1 MEMKFNGEFKVA
13 IPQDEAFALLS
24 DPQKFAPLLPTFHS
38 MTMRDEKTANL
49 KVKVGIGRIHG
60 VASTELT
67 LEEAEAPVR
76 VAYVGR
82 GKVMGGA
89 YNMIASFDLEDAGDD
104 TLVKW
109 SGETQIVGKVLSL
122 AGGSMRGYAES
133 EIKRLIGSLQLALS
147 PEAEVAA
154 IMAARAAEPQGLWQK
169 LLALLGMWSPPPAP
183 VIQSQPEPEKK
194 APVRLLAKP
203 PERKILKPD
212 EAPDKLSPIPA
223 ADSIE
228 MDRNGHKTWV
238 GSHLRRKED
247 SRLVRGT
254 GYFVDDY
261 QSSDMYHLALVRSPY
276 AHAKILSID
285 VSAAEALPGVITTLT
300 GAEIGSAMEP
310 YMQIGPEPG
319 ASINDYPMAIDKA
332 IYQGEPVVAI
342 VAESPRIAA
351 DAVELVEVDYD
362 VQEAVLSVEAAAED
376 KSILHTSSGT
386 NMTWEGVYEFGD
398 LDSAF
403 ADAAHIIKIDRLH
416 FHRFSSTPLETNG
429 CVATWDKRGEIDFF
443 TTNTFPTIGMQMMA
457 PALGVSIDNIRC
469 RTHDIGGSFGN
480 KITSYPSMTI
490 AALASRKVGGRQV
503 KWIESR
509 SENLLAGGHGGER
522 TFLDTEVA
530 LDADGVIT
538 AIRSRHLDDCGAFPR
553 YEPLGCVIWSQV
565 LPATLKVRNLR
576 IEFKQYTTNKCPAA
590 PNRGYSRLQHLWFME
605 RVLDICGHQL
615 GIPTDE
621 MRSRNY
627 ISEFPYTTP
636 NGCVYD
642 SGDYHKMLAT
652 AKDLVGWD
660 DWKEKQRQAQS
671 EGRWLGIGIGTTL
684 DSGTNN
690 FGQAQIVNPDAPFS
704 GNSEVCNLKV
714 DIDGTVVASLG
725 TVPSGQGH
733 ETATAQV
740 VADEL
745 GLGPD
750 LIHVRAGTD
759 TARNSHTGHSG
770 TYASQFAVTGLS
782 AVHGAAVKL
791 RKELLKL
798 GAYALQATED
808 ELEFG
813 IGDMGAQLSVPGTE
827 KVIPFMYLANI
838 INTNNAGLPD
848 DLDEVTLN
856 VRHVFRPKFELPD
869 LEKKYGNLAL
879 TYAAQLHIAVVEID
893 KSSYKPRILEYVIV
907 DDCGKQINPK
917 IVEGQ
922 VHGATAHG
930 LGAALM
936 ENYLYDASGSL
947 MTSSFSDYTPITSMN
962 MPDLKCASQ
971 ESPSPFS
978 YNGAK
983 GCGEG
988 GGAPLHTIS
997 AAVQDALSGEGV
1009 IVGDSFNSATEIFEL
1024 LQGNGTRSN
1033 VEHESRA
1040 QT

>member
-1 MEMKFNGEFKVA
+1 V
-13 IPQDEAFALLS
+13 
-24 DPQKFAPLLPTFHS
+24 
-38 MTMRDEKTANL
+38 

-60 VASTELT
+60 IASTELT
-67 LEEAEAPVR
+67 LEEAVAPVR
-76 VAYVGR
+76 AAYIGR

-89 YNMIASFDLEDAGDD
+89 YNMIASFDLEDAGND
-104 TLVKW
+104 TLIKW

-133 EIKRLIGSLQLALS
+133 EINRLIGSLQLALA
-147 PEAEVAA
+147 PAADIAA
-154 IMAARAAEPQGLWQK
+154 ILAARPKPQGLWQK
-169 LLALLGMWSPPPAP
+169 FMAMLGLWSPPPVP
-183 VIQSQPEPEKK
+183 VVEAKSKEEEKET
-194 APVRLLAKP
+194 VRLLARP
-203 PERKILKPD
+203 PERTVLKPD
-212 EAPDKLSPIPA
+212 EAPGLLTKAPA

-228 MDRNGHKTWV
+228 MDRNGNKTWV

-261 QSSDMYHLALVRSPY
+261 QSSDMFHLAVVRSPY

-285 VSAAEALPGVITTLT
+285 VSEAEALPGVITTLT
-300 GAEIGSAMEP
+300 GAEIASVMDP

-319 ASINDYPMAIDKA
+319 ASIQDYPMAIDKA
-332 IYQGEPVVAI
+332 IYQGEPVVAVI
-342 VAESPRIAA
+342 AETAGIAA
-351 DAVELVEVDYD
+351 DAAELVEVDY
-362 VQEAVLSVEAAAED
+362 EVLESVMSTETAAED
-376 KSILHTSSGT
+376 KSILHPTAAT
-386 NMTWEGVYEFGD
+386 NRVWEGVYEYGD
-398 LDSAF
+398 LDAAF
-403 ADAAHIIKIDRLH
+403 AEAAHVVKIDRLH

-429 CVATWDKRGEIDFF
+429 CIATWDSRGEIDFF
-443 TTNTFPTIGMQMMA
+443 TTNTFPAIGMQMMA
-457 PALGVSIDNIRC
+457 PALGVSIDSIRC

-480 KITSYPSMTI
+480 KITSYPGMTI

-503 KWIESR
+503 KWIETR
-509 SENLLAGGHGGER
+509 NENLLAGGHGGER
-522 TFLDTEVA
+522 TFLNTEVA
-530 LDADGVIT
+530 LDANGVIT
-538 AIRSRHLDDCGAFPR
+538 AIRSEHQDDCGAFPR

-576 IEFKQYTTNKCPAA
+576 IDFKQYATNKCPAV

-615 GIPTDE
+615 NIPTDE
-621 MRSRNY
+621 MRQRNY
-627 ISEFPYTTP
+627 ITEFPYTTP

-652 AKDLVGWD
+652 AKELVGWD
-660 DWKEKQRQAQS
+660 QWQEKQRRAQA
-671 EGRWLGIGIGTTL
+671 EGRWLGIGIGSTL

-714 DIDGTVVASLG
+714 DLDGSIVAALG

-740 VADEL
+740 VADVL
-745 GLGPD
+745 GVGPD
-750 LIHVRAGTD
+750 LVHVRAGTD
-759 TARNSHTGHSG
+759 TARNTYSGHSG

-791 RKELLKL
+791 KKELLQV
-798 GAYALQATED
+798 GAFALQASED

-813 IGDMGAQLSVPGTE
+813 VGDMGAQLSVPGTD
-827 KVIPFMYLANI
+827 KVIPFMYLSNI

-848 DLDEVTLN
+848 SLDDVTLN
-856 VRHVFRPKFELPD
+856 VRHLFRPKFEVPD
-869 LEKKYGNLAL
+869 LEKKYGNLTL
-879 TYAAQLHIAVVEID
+879 TYAAQVHIAVVEID
-893 KSSYKPRILEYVIV
+893 KSTYQPRILDYVVV
-907 DDCGKQINPK
+907 DDCGVQINPK

-936 ENYLYDASGSL
+936 EQYLYDDSGNL
-947 MTSSFSDYTPITSMN
+947 MTSSFSDYTPITAMN

-997 AAVQDALSGEGV
+997 AAVQDALAGEGV
-1009 IVGDSFNSATEIFEL
+1009 IVGDTFNSATAIFEL
-1024 LQGNGTRSN
+1024 LHGGGTRST
-1033 VEHESRA
+1033 VEHESRTA
-1040 QT
+1040 